1 MRNFFIHIYDHLKDH
16 PILRYTLLIGSFLV
30 MLFFALQVRFEEDVT
45 RFFPDT
51 QDARSS
57 EIVFQNLKVKDKIVV
72 MLHAKD
78 STAKNVSS
86 DLLIKAGSRLKDS
99 LLHKAAPEYI
109 NDIFAEVD
117 ADMIGGVTDFIYD
130 NLPIFLT
137 EEDYARL
144 DTLLTPEKIATRMQ
158 TNYRNLLS
166 PAGMALK
173 NILPRD
179 PVGVGNSALEN
190 LRTFQLTANYEIY
203 DGHIFSQD
211 MSTMLFFITP
221 RYSMGSTGKN
231 DPLITT
237 IENELHEIMQLY
249 PDVRA
254 EYFGGPSV
262 GVYNARQIKQD
273 TMITLTIALIIII
286 VFITLVFKSRSAVLL
301 IILPVIYGAIFSLAL
316 IFFIKGSVSA
326 IAIGAGAAI
335 FGVAMSYSIH
345 VLSHFNHV
353 TSIRQLIDELAYPLT
368 VGSFTTVGAFFGLVF
383 TSSDL
388 LRDFGIFSSLA
399 LIGTTLFCLVFLPH
413 FLKRKAEHA
422 ESGRILRIIEKING
436 YAYEKNKLLV
446 GTIVIITIVS
456 LYMSGKV
463 TFDSNM
469 MNLNFE
475 PPHLKQAE
483 NKLMNLFQSDKKTI
497 LFVSVG
503 NTLDQSIHHYQNN
516 NAELAAL
523 QAEGL
528 VKEYAS
534 AEKILI
540 SSEEQQQRIKRWNS
554 FWTEARKQEVTSAIK
569 TSAGQYRFKDNTF
582 DPFFALLDKNYTT
595 CDFSSVDQTSMR
607 LLEEWTTQAD
617 SLSMLITQVRIDDQ
631 HKEEVYKRFAD
642 NDGIV
647 IVDRGFFANKWVSA
661 INDDFY
667 LILYISSFLIFFA
680 LLISYGRIELTLMT
694 FTPMAISWI
703 IILGLMAITG
713 TQFNIVNIILST
725 FIFGLGDDFSIFI
738 MDGLQQEYRTGKKML
753 TSHKTAIFFSA
764 FTTVVG
770 LGALVF
776 ARHPALQSI
785 SVISILGMISVV
797 LVSYTVLPILFRF
810 FIANP
815 AKKGNFPYTLFSL
828 FVTVWMFSLF
838 VFGCVLLMILAA
850 ILLVFPAN
858 RTKKKAFFSLAI
870 MHSLK
875 VFLKLTI
882 VTRSET
888 INPEGE
894 TFKKPSVIIANHQ
907 SFVDILVLLSTAPKL
922 IMVTNSW
929 VWHSPFFG
937 RIVQY
942 ADFIHTRD
950 GYEKALTYLRKKIA
964 QGYSVIVFPEGTR
977 SADGQVHR
985 FHKGAFYIAEQLQL
999 DITPI
1004 ILYGPGMIVTK
1015 RQPFYVK
1022 NGILSTRI
1030 LPRIA
1035 YDDPRWGNTY
1045 QERTKKIAVYFR
1057 EMYKDTCNYYANV
1070 NNPYY
1075 YHKLIKNYIY
1085 KGPVEE
1091 WYIRVK
1097 VNMEHRY
1104 EFFDK
1109 LIPRKAMIT
1118 DIGCGFGPLTYMLM
1132 MLSEDRTLLGI
1143 DYDEEKIA
1151 VANHN
1156 FSRTRRIR
1164 FECANALT
1172 YDLPQSD
1179 VFILNDMLHY
1189 IDNTSQEE
1197 LLNRCVRNLA
1207 PGGMIIVRDSNS
1219 NNQKGHKITRLS
1231 ELFSTRLLHFNKT
1244 EGQLYFPSEEQ
1255 FEQFAAKHH
1264 LQIEKQANDK
1274 YTSNTIYLF
1283 RRKEETN
1290 E

>member
-1 MRNFFIHIYDHLKDH
+1 MRNFFIHIYDYLKAH
-16 PILRYTLLIGSFLV
+16 AMVRYALLIGSFAV
-30 MLFFALQVRFEEDVT
+30 MLYFALQVRFEEDVT

-72 MLHAKD
+72 MLYARD
-78 STAKNVSS
+78 STAGRCTP
-86 DLLIKAGSRLKDS
+86 DRLIEAGARLKDT
-99 LLHKAAPEYI
+99 LLGKAAPEYI

-117 ADMIGGVTDFIYD
+117 AGMIGGVTDFIYD

-144 DTLLTPEKIATRMQ
+144 DTMLTDEKIAARMR

-166 PAGMALK
+166 PAGVALK

-211 MSTMLFFITP
+211 MSTLLFFITP

-237 IENELHEIMQLY
+237 IEEELQEIMQQY

-273 TMITLTIALIIII
+273 TMITLTIAMLIIV
-286 VFITLVFKSRSAVLL
+286 VFITLVFRSRSAVLL
-301 IILPVIYGAIFSLAL
+301 IVLPVVYGAVFSLAMIL
-316 IFFIKGSVSA
+316 FIKGSVSA

-353 TSIRQLIDELAYPLT
+353 TSIRQLIYELAYPLT
-368 VGSFTTVGAFFGLVF
+368 VGSFTTVGAFFGLIF

-388 LRDFGIFSSLA
+388 LRDFGLFSSLA

-413 FLKRKAEHA
+413 FLKRKEKRA
-422 ESGRILRIIEKING
+422 ESGRILRVIEKING
-436 YAYEKNKLLV
+436 YAYEKNKILV
-446 GTIVIITIVS
+446 GAIVLLTIVS
-456 LYMSGKV
+456 LFMSGKV

-475 PPHLKQAE
+475 PPHIKAAE
-483 NKLMNLFQSDKKTI
+483 NRLTNLFQSDKKTT

-503 NTLDQSIHHYQNN
+503 KTLDESIRHYQEN

-523 QAEGL
+523 LAEGL

-534 AEKILI
+534 AEKLLI
-540 SSEEQQQRIKRWNS
+540 SKEEQVRRIERWNA
-554 FWTEARKQEVTSAIK
+554 FWNAGRKQEVVAAVK
-569 TSAGQYRFKDNTF
+569 ASAGQYRFRENTF
-582 DPFFALLDKNYTT
+582 DPFFALLDKSYGT
-595 CDFSSVDQTSMR
+595 CDFSRADPASMR

-617 SLSMLITQVRIDDQ
+617 SLSMLITQVRVDDQ
-631 HKEEVYKRFAD
+631 NKEEVYRRFAD
-642 NDGIV
+642 NSGIV

-694 FTPMAISWI
+694 FAPMAISWI

-785 SVISILGMISVV
+785 SVISILGMVSVV

-810 FIANP
+810 FIATP
-815 AKKGNFPYTLFSL
+815 AKKGNFPYTMFSL
-828 FVTVWMFSLF
+828 CVTVWMFSLF
-838 VFGCVLLMILAA
+838 VTGCVLLMVLAA
-850 ILLVFPAN
+850 VLFVFPAN
-858 RTKKKAFFSLAI
+858 RDRKKNFFSRAM

-882 VTRSET
+882 VTRNET
-888 INPEGE
+888 VNPGGE
-894 TFKKPSVIIANHQ
+894 DFKKPSVIIANHQ

-937 RIVQY
+937 RIVRY

-950 GYEKALTYLRKKIA
+950 GYEKALVYLREKVA
-964 QGYSVIVFPEGTR
+964 RGYSVVVFPEGTR
-977 SADGQVHR
+977 SADGRVHR

-999 DITPI
+999 DIVPI
-1004 ILYGPGMIVTK
+1004 VLYGPGMIVTK
-1015 RQPFYVK
+1015 KQPFYVK
-1022 NGILSTRI
+1022 DGIISTRV
-1030 LPRIA
+1030 LPRIGW
-1035 YDDPRWGNTY
+1035 DDARWGSTY
-1045 QERTKKIAVYFR
+1045 QERTKRIAVYFR
-1057 EMYKDTCNYYANV
+1057 EMYRDTCDGYAHAG
-1070 NNPYY
+1070 NPYY

-1097 VNMEHRY
+1097 VKMEGRY
-1104 EFFDK
+1104 DYFDK
-1109 LIPRKAMIT
+1109 LIPRRAMIT
-1118 DIGCGFGPLTYMLM
+1118 DIGCGYGPMAYMLM
-1132 MLSEDRTLLGI
+1132 MLSEERTLLGI

-1156 FSRTRRIR
+1156 FSRTGRIR
-1164 FECANALT
+1164 FECADAMT
-1172 YDLPQSD
+1172 YDLPRSD
-1179 VFILNDMLHY
+1179 VFVLSDMLHY
-1189 IDNTSQEE
+1189 LNHESQEE
-1197 LLNRCVRNLA
+1197 LLTRCVRGLA
-1207 PGGMIIVRDSNS
+1207 PGGMIVVRDSNT
-1219 NNQKGHKITRLS
+1219 NNRKGHRVTRLS
-1231 ELFSTRLLHFNKT
+1231 EVFSTSLLHFNKT
-1244 EGQLYFPSEEQ
+1244 EGTLCFPSEEQ
-1255 FEQFAAKHH
+1255 FEQFADRNNLHV
-1264 LQIEKQANDK
+1264 EKRANDR
-1274 YTSNTIYLF
+1274 YTSNTIYIF
-1283 RRKEETN
+1283 RRKEEGD